1 MSNSVNSWTL
11 LNSLIDDYSENRTT
25 YNAEKLQDLRESISL
40 QLFYLSDSFSE
51 YISTYDQMEHVR
63 KTKTAE
69 REQFWRTQK
78 DEDGKA
84 MTIAEAANR
93 ARMETTVE
101 VENCKE
107 ALRKKK
113 RAEIV
118 LTAVGQILNS
128 ISSRLNMVREK

>member
-1 MSNSVNSWTL
+1 MSKDSWAI
-11 LNSLIDDYSENRTT
+11 LNGLIEDYSENR
-25 YNAEKLQDLRESISL
+25 ESFDLDRLQALREKISL
-40 QLFYLSDSFSE
+40 NLFFLSDSFSE
-51 YISTYDQMEHVR
+51 YISTYDQAEHIR
-63 KTKTAE
+63 KSKMAE

-78 DEDGKA
+78 DDDGKS

-93 ARMETTVE
+93 ARIECSEE

-128 ISSRLNMVREK
+128 ISSRLNMIKN

>member
-1 MSNSVNSWTL
+1 MSEATHSWTL
-11 LNSLIDDYSENRTT
+11 LNNLINEYSDNRQS

-51 YISTYDQMEHVR
+51 YISSYDQKEHVR
-63 KTKTAE
+63 KSKMAE

-78 DEDGKA
+78 DDDGKS

-93 ARMETTVE
+93 ARIECDKE
-101 VENCKE
+101 VEDCKE

-128 ISSRLNMVREK
+128 ISSRLNMIKN

>member
-1 MSNSVNSWTL
+1 MSKDSWAI
-11 LNSLIDDYSENRTT
+11 LNHLIEDYSENR
-25 YNAEKLQDLRESISL
+25 ESFDLDRLQSLREKISL
-40 QLFYLSDSFSE
+40 QLFFLSDSFSE
-51 YISTYDQMEHVR
+51 YISTYDQMEHNR
-63 KTKTAE
+63 KTKSAE

-78 DEDGKA
+78 DEDGKS

-107 ALRKKK
+107 SLRKKK

-118 LTAVGQILNS
+118 LMSVQQILHA
-128 ISSRLNMVREK
+128 ISSRLNIIKDK

>member
-1 MSNSVNSWTL
+1 MGKDSWAI
-11 LNSLIDDYSENRTT
+11 LNHLIEDYSENR
-25 YNAEKLQDLRESISL
+25 ESFDLDRLQSLREKISL
-40 QLFYLSDSFSE
+40 QLFFLSDSFSE
-51 YISTYDQMEHVR
+51 YISTYDQMEHIR

-78 DEDGKA
+78 DDDGKS

-93 ARMETTVE
+93 ARMETSAE

-107 ALRKKK
+107 SLRKKK

-118 LTAVGQILNS
+118 LMSVQQILHA
-128 ISSRLNMVREK
+128 ISSRLNIIKDK

>member
-1 MSNSVNSWTL
+1 MSNSSNSWTI
-11 LNSLIDDYSENRTT
+11 LNSLIDDYSDNRTT
-25 YNAEKLQDLRESISL
+25 YNAEKLQELRESISL

-51 YISTYDQMEHVR
+51 YISTYDQAEHIR
-63 KTKTAE
+63 KSKMAE

-78 DEDGKA
+78 DDDGKS

-93 ARMETTVE
+93 ARIECSEE

-118 LTAVGQILNS
+118 LMSVQQILHA
-128 ISSRLNMVREK
+128 ISSRLNIIKDK

>member
-1 MSNSVNSWTL
+1 MSKDSWGV
-11 LNSLIDDYSENRTT
+11 LNNLIDDYANNRDSFDI
-25 YNAEKLQDLRESISL
+25 EKLQNLRESISL
-40 QLFYLSDSFSE
+40 QLFYLSDNFSE
-51 YISTYDQMEHVR
+51 YISSYDQMEHVR

-69 REQFWRTQK
+69 REQHWRTQK
-78 DEDGKA
+78 DDDGKS
-84 MTIAEAANR
+84 MTIAEASNR

-118 LTAVGQILNS
+118 LTAVGQILNA
-128 ISSRLNMVREK
+128 ISSRLNMIKN

>member
-1 MSNSVNSWTL
+1 MSKDFWAI
-11 LNSLIDDYSENRTT
+11 LNHLIEDYSENR
-25 YNAEKLQDLRESISL
+25 ESFDLERLQTLREKISL
-40 QLFYLSDSFSE
+40 QLFFLSDSFSE
-51 YISTYDQMEHVR
+51 YISDYDAKEHIR
-63 KTKTAE
+63 KTKSAE

-78 DEDGKA
+78 DEDGKS

-107 ALRKKK
+107 SLRKKK

-118 LTAVGQILNS
+118 LMSVQQILHAL
-128 ISSRLNMVREK
+128 SSRLNIIKDK

>member
-1 MSNSVNSWTL
+1 MSQDPWTL
-11 LNSLIDDYSENRTT
+11 LNNLIEDYSENRD
-25 YNAEKLQDLRESISL
+25 NFNPDKLQSLREAISL
-40 QLFYLSDSFSE
+40 QLFFLSDKFAE
-51 YISTYDQMEHVR
+51 YIANYDQTEHVR
-63 KTKTAE
+63 KSKAAE

-78 DEDGKA
+78 DDDGKS

-93 ARMETTVE
+93 ARIECSEE

-118 LTAVGQILNS
+118 LTAVQQILNS
-128 ISSRLNMVREK
+128 ISSRLNMLKEK